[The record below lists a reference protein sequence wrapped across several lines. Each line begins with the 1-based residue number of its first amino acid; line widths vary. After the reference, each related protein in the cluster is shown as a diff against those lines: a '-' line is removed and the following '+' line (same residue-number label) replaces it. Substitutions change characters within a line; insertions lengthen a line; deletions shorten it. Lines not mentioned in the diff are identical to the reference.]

1 MSNYNYFNYLKKYSP
16 DFLLKYESWSHR
28 MIGRGSG
35 IKMLT
40 NMRAAL
46 MLTPRVFILPGLRTK
61 SLVYYFMAGY
71 ALALVYG
78 IWYFQEIYNKF
89 TIHKWIHY
97 MPMYNKEI
105 NNYAAV
111 KFDVTEEKKPITR
124 VKYQDKIKII
134 YDGDDTI
141 DPKSPRRFRYR

>member
-1 MSNYNYFNYLKKYSP
+1 MSSYNYFNYLKKYSP
-16 DFLLKYESWSHR
+16 EYLLKYESWTHR
-28 MIGRGSG
+28 MWGRGSAF
-35 IKMLT
+35 KNLV

-46 MLTPRVFILPGLRTK
+46 TLTPRVFVFPGLRTK
-61 SLVYYFMAGY
+61 SIVFYFMGAY
-71 ALALVYG
+71 ACILIYG
-78 IWYFQEIYNKF
+78 IWYFQEIYNKY

-97 MPMYNKEI
+97 NPMYNKEI
-105 NNYAAV
+105 NDYANM